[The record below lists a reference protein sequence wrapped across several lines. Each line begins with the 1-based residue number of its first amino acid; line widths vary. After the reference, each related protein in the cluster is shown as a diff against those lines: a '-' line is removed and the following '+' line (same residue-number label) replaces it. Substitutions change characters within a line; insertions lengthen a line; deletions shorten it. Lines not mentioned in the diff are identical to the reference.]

1 MQYGRNLAEI
11 ICQISNA
18 ISFDFARCRVRNI
31 QCVNTKEHGAR
42 YTGNMIR
49 VLRPVPV
56 ERLKLLVFD
65 LDGTL
70 IDSAQDLCN
79 SVNATLENFARPQLS
94 DGIIASYIGNGAL
107 MLVRRAFATDDGKE
121 PSEELLAHAYKFFL
135 DYYREHK
142 LDYTYAYDGVLQAL
156 DALHKVH
163 DQLNVPA
170 RSMAVLTNKP
180 VRPAQAICDALGLA
194 PYFQHIYGG
203 NSFATKKPDPEGL
216 LALMKDAGATPE
228 QTVMIG
234 DSQVDVQTARNA
246 GAWCIGC
253 TFGLA
258 PGSLE
263 AIPPD
268 VLVDSPADW
277 TAALS
282 PAKIDT

>member
-1 MQYGRNLAEI
+1 
-11 ICQISNA
+11 
-18 ISFDFARCRVRNI
+18 
-31 QCVNTKEHGAR
+31 
-42 YTGNMIR
+42 MIR
-49 VLRPVPV
+49 VFRPLPV
-56 ERLKLLVFD
+56 ESLELLVFD

-79 SVNATLENFARPQLS
+79 SVNATLTEFGRKALP
-94 DGIIASYIGNGAL
+94 DEVIASYIGNGAL
-107 MLVRRAFATDDGKE
+107 TLVRRAFATNDGAE
-121 PSEELLAHAYKFFL
+121 PDEESLAKSHAFFL
-135 DYYREHK
+135 NYYREHK
-142 LDYTYAYDGVLQAL
+142 LDYTYAYDGVLEAL
-156 DALHKVH
+156 AALRTVREQPDA
-163 DQLNVPA
+163 PA

-180 VRPAQAICDALGLA
+180 VRPARAICEALGLA
-194 PYFQHIYGG
+194 PYFLNIYGG
-203 NSFATKKPDPEGL
+203 NSFTTKKPDPEGL
-216 LALMKDAGATPE
+216 FALMQEAGARPE

-277 TAALS
+277 TAALR
-282 PAKIDT
+282 PAKVDVWR